1 MNVVFINH
9 FATPPEYGVPNRTF
23 YMAKELAKQG
33 HNVTVV
39 AAANTHKRTSKIE
52 QKFDIFSEYIEDVQ
66 FLFLPNVSL
75 GIGRISRALSMF
87 IFVISLM
94 IFRRK
99 VQEIAKPNVIIEAT
113 TYILPIFSSAWIA
126 RKSHAKLIYEVRDLW
141 PASPIEIS
149 GKSKYHPLFLF
160 IAIAQKYALKNA
172 DAVVSTLRYADEYF
186 TQNVCPPK
194 SFFHIQNGID
204 GDYYNQ
210 TTETKGKTFYK
221 IKQIKDAFKGCVG
234 YTGSFGDAN
243 GIQTLLGAAYELEKI
258 DVAIVLVGR
267 GTRKGEFEKF
277 AKMHNL
283 SNIYIFDAVP
293 KDEIVAITKLF
304 DIGYSGGVKRQVHH
318 YGISPN
324 KVFDYM
330 MSAIPMLLCY
340 DTKDNFLEDI
350 GCSIVVR
357 EPSAEF
363 VFREIINFFNLE
375 YEQRLAMGRK
385 GRDAAMKLYEYSIL
399 ARSYS
404 DVFKYLTDK
413 TA

>member
-1 MNVVFINH
+1 M
-9 FATPPEYGVPNRTF
+9 
-23 YMAKELAKQG
+23 
-33 HNVTVV
+33 
-39 AAANTHKRTSKIE
+39 
-52 QKFDIFSEYIEDVQ
+52 
-66 FLFLPNVSL
+66 
-75 GIGRISRALSMF
+75 
-87 IFVISLM
+87 
-94 IFRRK
+94 
-99 VQEIAKPNVIIEAT
+99 
-113 TYILPIFSSAWIA
+113 
-126 RKSHAKLIYEVRDLW
+126 
-141 PASPIEIS
+141 
-149 GKSKYHPLFLF
+149 
-160 IAIAQKYALKNA
+160 KNA

-186 TQNVCPPK
+186 TQNVYPPK

-267 GTRKGEFEKF
+267 GTRKAEFEKF

-375 YEQRLAMGRK
+375 YEQRSAMGRK

-404 DVFKYLTDK
+404 DVFKYLIDK
-413 TA
+413 TAYRNTNKS